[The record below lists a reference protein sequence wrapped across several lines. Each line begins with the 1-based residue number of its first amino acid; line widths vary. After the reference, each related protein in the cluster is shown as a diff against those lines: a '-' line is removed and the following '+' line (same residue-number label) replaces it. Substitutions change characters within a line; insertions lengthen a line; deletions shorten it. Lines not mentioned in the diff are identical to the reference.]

1 MIFLLLNKNGT
12 YTYLYLNLLMY
23 VENSITYILHL

>member
-12 YTYLYLNLLMY
+12 HTHLYLNLLMY